1 MQHDTPAHETL
12 WDLIKDIRFGM
23 FTHRNAAGMLHA
35 HPLTTQNQS
44 VDEGAT
50 LYFFV
55 PRDGEIVRAI
65 AQDAQVSVSYADP
78 GDDS

>member
-35 HPLTTQNQS
+35 HPLTTQNK
-44 VDEGAT
+44 
-50 LYFFV
+50 
-55 PRDGEIVRAI
+55 
-65 AQDAQVSVSYADP
+65 
-78 GDDS
+78 